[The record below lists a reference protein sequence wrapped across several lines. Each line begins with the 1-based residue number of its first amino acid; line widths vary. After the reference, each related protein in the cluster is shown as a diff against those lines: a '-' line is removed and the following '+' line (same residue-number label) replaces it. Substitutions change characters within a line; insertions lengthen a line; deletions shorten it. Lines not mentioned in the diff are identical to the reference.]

1 MENKIKRQF
10 TEAPPYRIVR
20 KGLNLEAVCKN
31 KKCEAFDKKAW
42 VQKGFGKFNI
52 AKEVHKCKCPLCGQG
67 TQKAVNIGYFETAI
81 IVEGK
86 IKNGEL
92 IDWKEKVTERELTTF
107 CQGKE

>member
-1 MENKIKRQF
+1 MVFRVTGGAEFELEFNKMENKIKRQF

-42 VQKGFGKFNI
+42 VQKGFGHFNI

-67 TQKAVNIGYFETAI
+67 T
-81 IVEGK
+81 
-86 IKNGEL
+86 
-92 IDWKEKVTERELTTF
+92 
-107 CQGKE
+107 